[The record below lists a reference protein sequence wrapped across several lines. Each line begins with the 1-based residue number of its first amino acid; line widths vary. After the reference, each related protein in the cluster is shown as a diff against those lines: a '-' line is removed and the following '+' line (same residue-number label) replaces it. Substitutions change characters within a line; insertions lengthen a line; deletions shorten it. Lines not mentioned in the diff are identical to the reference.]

1 MPGSLAGRAL
11 ATLGRHPGLQTGA
24 RVLAAMSGGVDSS
37 VMAALLQEGGFEV
50 VGVSMQLFEKGAP
63 RNAEG
68 RCCTLDDFQDARRVA
83 QHCGFPHFVMDF
95 EERFRTTVIEPFV
108 RSYLSGETPSPCIL
122 CNQHLKFSALLDRA
136 DALRASHVAT
146 GHYATVSQLD
156 GRWHLHRAADPD
168 KDQSYFL
175 FHHTQATLPRT
186 LFPLAALTKPE
197 VRILGAELGL
207 HLADKPESQE
217 ICFVTQ
223 ARYDAFIDA
232 QGGDPGPG
240 EGPIRHLDGQ
250 VLGRHQ
256 GFWRH
261 TVGQRRGLRV
271 AHSEPLYVIRTDPA
285 TNTVWVGPEGN
296 LAARNLLA
304 REATWIGASPSGP
317 LACQARIRSRAVP
330 AEALVIPLPDGRL
343 QVSFAD
349 PQRAITPGQGL
360 GQELQGSAGQGQ
372 APNPQGG
379 RHPFT
384 QGPEQSELEGRREQ
398 GVSRHPQAIGAHR
411 EASPGTTR
419 SIQAPPRSSSSR

>member
-11 ATLGRHPGLQTGA
+11 AALGRHPGLPPGS

-50 VGVSMQLFEKGAP
+50 VGVSMQLFDKGTP

-95 EERFRTTVIEPFV
+95 EDRFRTTVIDPFV
-108 RSYLSGETPSPCIL
+108 RSYLNGETPSPCIL
-122 CNQHLKFSALLDRA
+122 CNQYLKFSSLLDRA
-136 DALRASHVAT
+136 DDLQASHVAT
-146 GHYATVSQLD
+146 GHYATISRVQD
-156 GRWHLHRAADPD
+156 RWHLHRASDPD

-223 ARYDAFIDA
+223 DRYDAFIDA
-232 QGGDPGPG
+232 QGGNPGPG
-240 EGPIRHLDGQ
+240 EGPIRHLDGRL
-250 VLGRHQ
+250 LGQHQ
-256 GFWRH
+256 GYWRH
-261 TVGQRRGLRV
+261 TIGQRRGLGV
-271 AHSEPLYVIRTDPA
+271 AHAEPLYVLRTEPA
-285 TNTVWVGPEGN
+285 TNTVWVGPEGA
-296 LAARNLLA
+296 LYARDLWA
-304 REATWIGASPSGP
+304 RDATWVGGP
-317 LACQARIRSRAVP
+317 PPGPVACQARIRSRGIP

-349 PQRAITPGQGL
+349 PQRAIAPGQAVVFYRDEEVL
-360 GQELQGSAGQGQ
+360 G
-372 APNPQGG
+372 
-379 RHPFT
+379 
-384 QGPEQSELEGRREQ
+384 
-398 GVSRHPQAIGAHR
+398 GAWIDR
-411 EASPGTTR
+411 EAPVGD
-419 SIQAPPRSSSSR
+419 PP